1 MGLKL
6 RSRGRR
12 TPHSK
17 KSFRS
22 LKKSGVAKQKRE
34 ANKRK
39 NKRKHK

>member
-12 TPHSK
+12 TPHGR
-17 KSFRS
+17 KSAKI
-22 LKKSGVAKQKRE
+22 LKKTGVAKQKRE

-39 NKRKHK
+39 NKRKHQ